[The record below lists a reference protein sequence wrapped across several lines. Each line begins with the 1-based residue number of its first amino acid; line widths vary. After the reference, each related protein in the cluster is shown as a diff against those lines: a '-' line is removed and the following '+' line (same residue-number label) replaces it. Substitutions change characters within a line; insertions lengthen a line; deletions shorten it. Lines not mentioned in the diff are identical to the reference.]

1 MSANITTYEQV
12 LAGAT
17 SLKPEEQERLIESLG
32 EIVRKRKRFEG
43 SHSITEFRGLG
54 KEIWRD
60 EKTGELIDAQ
70 EYVNRERDS
79 WDG

>member
-32 EIVRKRKRFEG
+32 EIVRKRFEG
-43 SHSITEFRGLG
+43 SRSPLELLGLG
-54 KEIWRD
+54 REIWRD
-60 EKTGELIDAQ
+60 ENTGELIDAQ

>member
-1 MSANITTYEQV
+1 MSTKPLTYEQV
-12 LAGAT
+12 LADAA
-17 SLKPEEQERLIESLG
+17 SLKSEEQERLIESLG
-32 EIVRKRKRFEG
+32 ELVRKRKRFEG
-43 SHSITEFRGLG
+43 SHSPLEFLGLG